1 MIDNHE
7 VRQSI
12 VHFVH
17 RFLIETGRWNKINN
31 NFLKST
37 MCDCNNTG
45 DEFHYVLEC
54 THFSNDKKVF
64 FVQVKI

>member
-17 RFLIETGRWNKINN
+17 RFLIETGRWNKIDNN
-31 NFLKST
+31 LK
-37 MCDCNNTG
+37 
-45 DEFHYVLEC
+45 
-54 THFSNDKKVF
+54 KKVQCVIVITLGMNF
-64 FVQVKI
+64 IMF